1 MRAVQIAQFGNPDV
15 LDVVDIPTPEP
26 GNNQVRIKVMAA
38 GVNPVDTYVRSG
50 AYGDRPMPVSLGFDA
65 AGEIDAV
72 GPGVDAAVIGTRVYT
87 CTALPGAYAEFA
99 IVDIDRTYPLP
110 DTISFDQGA
119 AIGIPYATAYAA
131 LHQHTSTNAT
141 STVFVHG
148 GSGGVGIP
156 TIELAKIAGA
166 RVAASCGTDA
176 GEEILRAHGADIIVR
191 HDKDGYLDTLTALVS
206 SPGPAGQVGIDTIVE
221 MAAHI
226 NLGNDLTLLNNR
238 GTVVV
243 VGSRGPVQI
252 NARDVMR
259 RDARIQGMLLFN
271 LTSEERQEIHSKL
284 YPLLLDGLLSPR
296 VAATL
301 PLDAVR
307 DAHIRVLQSGI
318 GGKIVLN
325 PWTMQYPLELGNQ
338 S

>member
-1 MRAVQIAQFGNPDV
+1 
-15 LDVVDIPTPEP
+15 
-26 GNNQVRIKVMAA
+26 
-38 GVNPVDTYVRSG
+38 
-50 AYGDRPMPVSLGFDA
+50 MPVSLGFDA
-65 AGEIDAV
+65 AGEIESV
-72 GPGVDAAVIGTRVYT
+72 GPGVDSAVIGTRVYT
-87 CTALPGAYAEFA
+87 CTALPGGYAEYA
-99 IVDIDRTYPLP
+99 VVDIDRTYPLP
-110 DTISFDQGA
+110 ENLSFDQGA
-119 AIGIPYATAYAA
+119 ALGIPYATAYAA
-131 LHQHTSTNAT
+131 LHQFASTGTAT
-141 STVFVHG
+141 TVFVHG

-176 GEEILRAHGADIIVR
+176 GEAILRAHGADIIVR
-191 HDKDGYLDTLTALVS
+191 HDQDGYLETLASLVAD
-206 SPGPAGQVGIDTIVE
+206 PGPAGQTGIDVIVE

-226 NLGNDLTLLNNR
+226 NLGNDLTLLNHK

-284 YPLLLDGLLSPR
+284 YPLLLDGRLAPR
-296 VAATL
+296 VALAL
-301 PLDAVR
+301 PLEGVR
-307 DAHIRVLQSGI
+307 DAHSRVLQSGI

-325 PWTMQYPLELGNQ
+325 P
-338 S
+338 

>member
-1 MRAVQIAQFGNPDV
+1 
-15 LDVVDIPTPEP
+15 
-26 GNNQVRIKVMAA
+26 
-38 GVNPVDTYVRSG
+38 
-50 AYGDRPMPVSLGFDA
+50 MPASLGFDA

-72 GPGVDAAVIGTRVYT
+72 GHGVDSAVIGTRVYT
-87 CTALPGAYAEFA
+87 CTALPGAYAEYA

-110 DTISFDQGA
+110 DNISYDQGA
-119 AIGIPYATAYAA
+119 AIGIPYATAYSA
-131 LHQHTSTNAT
+131 LHQHASTGAK

-156 TIELAKIAGA
+156 TIELAKVAGA

-191 HDKDGYLDTLTALVS
+191 HDKDGYLETLSSLVAA
-206 SPGPAGQVGIDTIVE
+206 PGLAGQTGIDTIVE

-271 LTSEERQEIHSKL
+271 LTSDERQEIHAKL
-284 YPLLLDGLLSPR
+284 YPLLLDGTLSPR
-296 VAATL
+296 VAARYTL
-301 PLDAVR
+301 EQVR
-307 DAHIRVLQSGI
+307 DAHVHVLQSGI

-325 PWTMQYPLELGNQ
+325 P
-338 S
+338 

>member
-1 MRAVQIAQFGNPDV
+1 MRAVQISQFGNPEV
-15 LDVVDIPTPEP
+15 LEVVDIPMPEP
-26 GNNQVRIKVMAA
+26 GPNQVRIRVWAA
-38 GVNPVDTYVRSG
+38 GVNPIDTYVRSG
-50 AYGDRPMPVSLGFDA
+50 AYGDRPMPASLGFDA
-65 AGEIDAV
+65 AGEIEAV
-72 GPGVDAAVIGTRVYT
+72 GHGVDSAVIGTRVYT
-87 CTALPGAYAEFA
+87 CTALPGAYGEYA
-99 IVDIDRTYPLP
+99 IIDIDRTYPLP
-110 DTISFDQGA
+110 DNISYDQGA

-131 LHQHTSTNAT
+131 LHQHASTGAT

-156 TIELAKIAGA
+156 TIELAKVAGA
-166 RVAASCGTDA
+166 RVAASCGTDD

-191 HDKDGYLDTLTALVS
+191 HDKDGYLETLSSLVAV
-206 SPGPAGQVGIDTIVE
+206 PGPAGQTGIDTIVE

-271 LTSEERQEIHSKL
+271 LTSEERQEIHAKL
-284 YPLLLDGLLSPR
+284 YPLLLDGRLSPR
-296 VAATL
+296 VAARYTL
-301 PLDAVR
+301 ELVR
-307 DAHIRVLQSGI
+307 DAHVHVLQSGI

-325 PWTMQYPLELGNQ
+325 P
-338 S
+338 

>member
-1 MRAVQIAQFGNPDV
+1 MRAIQISQFGNPDV
-15 LDVVDIPTPEP
+15 LEVVDVPMPEP
-26 GNNQVRIKVMAA
+26 GPNQVRIRVWAA

-50 AYGDRPMPVSLGFDA
+50 AYGDRPMPASLGFDA

-72 GPGVDAAVIGTRVYT
+72 GHGVDSAVIGTRVYT
-87 CTALPGAYAEFA
+87 CTALPGAYAEYA
-99 IVDIDRTYPLP
+99 IVDIDRTYPIP
-110 DTISFDQGA
+110 DNISFDQGA
-119 AIGIPYATAYAA
+119 AIGIPYATAYSA
-131 LHQHTSTNAT
+131 LHQHASTGAT

-156 TIELAKIAGA
+156 TIELAKVAGA

-191 HDKDGYLDTLTALVS
+191 HDKDGYLETLSSLVAV
-206 SPGPAGQVGIDTIVE
+206 PGPTGQTGIDTIVE

-271 LTSEERQEIHSKL
+271 LTSDERQEIHAKL
-284 YPLLLDGLLSPR
+284 YPLLLDGRLSPR
-296 VAATL
+296 VAARYTL
-301 PLDAVR
+301 EQVR
-307 DAHIRVLQSGI
+307 DAHVHVLQSGI

-325 PWTMQYPLELGNQ
+325 P
-338 S
+338 

>member
-1 MRAVQIAQFGNPDV
+1 MRAVQISRFGDTGV
-15 LDVVDIPTPEP
+15 LDIVELPIPEP
-26 GNNQVRIKVMAA
+26 GANQVRIRVMAA

-50 AYGDRPMPVSLGFDA
+50 AYGDPPMPVALGFDA

-72 GPGVDAAVIGTRVYT
+72 GPGVDASVIGTRVYT
-87 CTALPGAYAEFA
+87 CSALPGAYAQFA

-110 DTISFDQGA
+110 DNISFDQGA

-131 LHQHTSTNAT
+131 LHQHASISPK

-156 TIELAKIAGA
+156 TIELAKLAGA
-166 RVAASCGTDA
+166 RVAASCGTDG

-206 SPGPAGQVGIDTIVE
+206 APGSNGQLGIDTIVE

-271 LTSEERQEIHSKL
+271 LTSEERQDIHGKL
-284 YPLLLDGLLSPR
+284 YSLLLDGVLNPR

-301 PLDAVR
+301 PLAAVG
-307 DAHIRVLQSGI
+307 DAHINVLKSGI

-325 PWTMQYPLELGNQ
+325 PWA
-338 S
+338 

>member
-1 MRAVQIAQFGNPDV
+1 MRAIQISQFGNPDV
-15 LDVVDIPTPEP
+15 LEVVDIPMPEP
-26 GNNQVRIKVMAA
+26 GPNQVRIRVWAA

-50 AYGDRPMPVSLGFDA
+50 AYGDRPMPASLGFDA

-72 GPGVDAAVIGTRVYT
+72 GHGVDSAVIGTRVYT

-110 DTISFDQGA
+110 DNISFDQGA

-131 LHQHTSTNAT
+131 LHQHASTGAT

-156 TIELAKIAGA
+156 TIELAKVAGA
-166 RVAASCGTDA
+166 RVAASCGTDG

-191 HDKDGYLDTLTALVS
+191 HDKDGYLETLSSLVAD
-206 SPGPAGQVGIDTIVE
+206 PGPAGQTGIDTIVE

-243 VGSRGPVQI
+243 VGSRGPVQM

-271 LTSEERQEIHSKL
+271 LTSDERQEIHAKL
-284 YPLLLDGLLSPR
+284 YPLLLDGTLSPR
-296 VAATL
+296 VAARYTL
-301 PLDAVR
+301 EQVG
-307 DAHIRVLQSGI
+307 DAHVHVLQSGI

-325 PWTMQYPLELGNQ
+325 P
-338 S
+338 

>member
-1 MRAVQIAQFGNPDV
+1 MRAVQISQFGDADV
-15 LDVVDIPTPEP
+15 LDVVELPIPDP
-26 GNNQVRIKVMAA
+26 GANQVRIRVMAA

-50 AYGDRPMPVSLGFDA
+50 AYGDRPMPAALGFDA

-72 GPGVDAAVIGTRVYT
+72 GPGVDASVIGTRVYT
-87 CTALPGAYAEFA
+87 CTALPGAYAQFA

-110 DTISFDQGA
+110 DNISFDQGA

-131 LHQHTSTNAT
+131 LHQHASTNAT

-156 TIELAKIAGA
+156 TIELAKLAGA

-176 GEEILRAHGADIIVR
+176 GEEILKAHGADIIVR
-191 HDKDGYLDTLTALVS
+191 HDKDGYLNTLISQVS
-206 SPGPAGQVGIDTIVE
+206 TPGPAGQVGIDTIVE

-284 YPLLLDGLLSPR
+284 YPLLLDGVLNPR
-296 VAATL
+296 VATKL

-307 DAHIRVLQSGI
+307 DAHVNVLKSGI

-325 PWTMQYPLELGNQ
+325 PW

>member
-1 MRAVQIAQFGNPDV
+1 MRAVQISRFGDTGV
-15 LDVVDIPTPEP
+15 LDIVELPIPEP
-26 GNNQVRIKVMAA
+26 GANQVRIRVMAA

-50 AYGDRPMPVSLGFDA
+50 AYGDRPMPVALGFDA

-72 GPGVDAAVIGTRVYT
+72 GPGMDASVIGTRVYT
-87 CTALPGAYAEFA
+87 CSALPGAYAQFA

-110 DTISFDQGA
+110 DNISYDQGA

-131 LHQHTSTNAT
+131 LHQHASTNAT

-156 TIELAKIAGA
+156 TIELAKLAGA

-191 HDKDGYLDTLTALVS
+191 HDKEGYLDTLTSLVS
-206 SPGPAGQVGIDTIVE
+206 APGSNGQLGIDTIVE

-271 LTSEERQEIHSKL
+271 LTSEERQDIHSKL
-284 YPLLLDGLLSPR
+284 YPLLLDGVLNPR
-296 VAATL
+296 VATTL

-307 DAHIRVLQSGI
+307 DAHVNVLKSGI

-325 PWTMQYPLELGNQ
+325 PWR
-338 S
+338 

>member
-1 MRAVQIAQFGNPDV
+1 MRAVQISQFGDADV
-15 LDVVDIPTPEP
+15 LEVVELPVPNP
-26 GNNQVRIKVMAA
+26 GANQVRIRVMAA

-50 AYGDRPMPVSLGFDA
+50 AYGDRPMPVALGFDA

-72 GPGVDAAVIGTRVYT
+72 GPGVDASVIGTRVYT
-87 CTALPGAYAEFA
+87 CSALPGAYAQFA
-99 IVDIDRTYPLP
+99 IVEIDRTYPLP
-110 DTISFDQGA
+110 DNISFDQGA

-131 LHQHTSTNAT
+131 LHQHASTSAK

-156 TIELAKIAGA
+156 TIELAKLAGA

-191 HDKDGYLDTLTALVS
+191 HDTDGYLDTLISQVS
-206 SPGPAGQVGIDTIVE
+206 TPGPAGQIGIDTIVE

-271 LTSEERQEIHSKL
+271 LTSKERQEIHSKL
-284 YPLLLDGLLSPR
+284 FPLLLDGVLNPR

-307 DAHIRVLQSGI
+307 EAHVNVLKSGI

-325 PWTMQYPLELGNQ
+325 PWA
-338 S
+338 

>member
-1 MRAVQIAQFGNPDV
+1 MRAVQIAQFGDTGV
-15 LDVVDIPTPEP
+15 LDVVELPIPDP
-26 GNNQVRIKVMAA
+26 GANQVRIRVMAA

-50 AYGDRPMPVSLGFDA
+50 AYGDRPMPAALGFDA

-72 GPGVDAAVIGTRVYT
+72 GPGVDASVIGTHVYT
-87 CTALPGAYAEFA
+87 CTALPGAYAQFA

-110 DTISFDQGA
+110 DNISFDQGA

-131 LHQHTSTNAT
+131 LHQHASTNAT

-156 TIELAKIAGA
+156 TIELAKLAGA

-176 GEEILRAHGADIIVR
+176 GEEILKAHGADIIVR
-191 HDKDGYLDTLTALVS
+191 HDKDSYLDTLISQIST
-206 SPGPAGQVGIDTIVE
+206 PGPAGQVGIDTIVE

-284 YPLLLDGLLSPR
+284 YPLLLDGVLNPR
-296 VAATL
+296 VAAAL

-307 DAHIRVLQSGI
+307 DAHVRVLQSGI

-325 PWTMQYPLELGNQ
+325 PWI
-338 S
+338 

>member
-1 MRAVQIAQFGNPDV
+1 MRAVQISEFGTTDV
-15 LDVVDIPTPEP
+15 LNVTDIPMPEP
-26 GNNQVRIKVMAA
+26 GANQVRIRVRSA

-50 AYGDRPMPVSLGFDA
+50 AYGDRPMPTSLGFDA
-65 AGEIDAV
+65 AGEIESV
-72 GPGVDAAVIGTRVYT
+72 GVGVDSAVIGTRVYT
-87 CTALPGAYAEFA
+87 CTALPGAYAEYA
-99 IVDIDRTYPLP
+99 VVDIDRTYPLP
-110 DTISFDQGA
+110 ENISFDQGSA
-119 AIGIPYATAYAA
+119 LGIPYATAYAA
-131 LHQHTSTNAT
+131 LHRYASTGAS

-176 GEEILRAHGADIIVR
+176 GEAILRAHGADIIVR
-191 HDKDGYLDTLTALVS
+191 HDQSGYLETLASLVAEA
-206 SPGPAGQVGIDTIVE
+206 GPAGQTGIDVIVE

-226 NLGNDLTLLNNR
+226 NLGNDLTLLNRN

-243 VGSRGPVQI
+243 VGSRGTVQI

-284 YPLLLDGLLSPR
+284 YPLLLDGHLAPR
-296 VAATL
+296 VAMTL
-301 PLDAVR
+301 PLDQVV
-307 DAHIRVLQSGI
+307 DAHTRVLQSGI

-325 PWTMQYPLELGNQ
+325 P
-338 S
+338 

>member
-1 MRAVQIAQFGNPDV
+1 MRAVQISQFGDADV
-15 LDVVDIPTPEP
+15 LDVVELPIPDP
-26 GNNQVRIKVMAA
+26 GANQVRIRVMAA

-50 AYGDRPMPVSLGFDA
+50 AYGDRPMPAALGFDA

-72 GPGVDAAVIGTRVYT
+72 GPGVDASVIGTRVYT
-87 CTALPGAYAEFA
+87 CTALPGAYAQFA

-110 DTISFDQGA
+110 DNISFDQGA

-131 LHQHTSTNAT
+131 LHQHASTNAT

-156 TIELAKIAGA
+156 TIELAKLAGA
-166 RVAASCGTDA
+166 RVAASCGTDT
-176 GEEILRAHGADIIVR
+176 GEEILKAHGADIIVR
-191 HDKDGYLDTLTALVS
+191 HDKDGYLDTLISQVS
-206 SPGPAGQVGIDTIVE
+206 TPGPAGQVGIDTIVE

-284 YPLLLDGLLSPR
+284 YPLLLDGVLNPR
-296 VAATL
+296 VATKL

-307 DAHIRVLQSGI
+307 DAHVNVLKSGI

-325 PWTMQYPLELGNQ
+325 PW

>member
-1 MRAVQIAQFGNPDV
+1 MRAVQIAQFGDTGV
-15 LDVVDIPTPEP
+15 LDVVELPIPDP
-26 GNNQVRIKVMAA
+26 GANQVRIRVMAA

-50 AYGDRPMPVSLGFDA
+50 AYGDRPMPAALGFDA

-72 GPGVDAAVIGTRVYT
+72 GPGVDASVIGTRVYT
-87 CTALPGAYAEFA
+87 CTALPGAYAQFA

-110 DTISFDQGA
+110 ENISFDQGA

-131 LHQHTSTNAT
+131 LHQHASTNAT

-156 TIELAKIAGA
+156 TIELAKLAGA

-191 HDKDGYLDTLTALVS
+191 HDKDGYLDTLISQVS
-206 SPGPAGQVGIDTIVE
+206 TPGPSGQVGIDTIVE
-221 MAAHI
+221 MAAHV

-284 YPLLLDGLLSPR
+284 YPLLLDGVLNPR
-296 VAATL
+296 VAAAL

-307 DAHIRVLQSGI
+307 DAHIRVLQAGI

-325 PWTMQYPLELGNQ
+325 PW

>member
-1 MRAVQIAQFGNPDV
+1 MRAIQISQFGNPDV
-15 LDVVDIPTPEP
+15 LEVVDVPMPEP
-26 GNNQVRIKVMAA
+26 GPNQVRIRVWAA

-50 AYGDRPMPVSLGFDA
+50 AYGDRPMPASLGFDA

-72 GPGVDAAVIGTRVYT
+72 GHGVDSAVIGTRVYT
-87 CTALPGAYAEFA
+87 CTALPGAYAEYA

-110 DTISFDQGA
+110 DNISFDQGA
-119 AIGIPYATAYAA
+119 AIGIPYATAYSA
-131 LHQHTSTNAT
+131 LHQHAATGVT

-156 TIELAKIAGA
+156 TIELAKVAGA

-191 HDKDGYLDTLTALVS
+191 HDKDGYLDTLSSLVAA
-206 SPGPAGQVGIDTIVE
+206 PGSAGQTGIDTIVE
-221 MAAHI
+221 MAAHV

-271 LTSEERQEIHSKL
+271 LTSDERQEIHAKL
-284 YPLLLDGLLSPR
+284 YPLLLDGRLSPR
-296 VAATL
+296 VAARYTL
-301 PLDAVR
+301 EQVR
-307 DAHIRVLQSGI
+307 DAHVHVLQSGI
-318 GGKIVLN
+318 GGKIILN
-325 PWTMQYPLELGNQ
+325 P
-338 S
+338 

>member
-65 AGEIDAV
+65 AGIIDSV

-110 DTISFDQGA
+110 DNISFDQGA

-131 LHQHTSTNAT
+131 LHQHASTNAT

-166 RVAASCGTDA
+166 RVAASC
-176 GEEILRAHGADIIVR
+176 
-191 HDKDGYLDTLTALVS
+191 S
-206 SPGPAGQVGIDTIVE
+206 CSPT
-221 MAAHI
+221 MWC
-226 NLGNDLTLLNNR
+226 
-238 GTVVV
+238 
-243 VGSRGPVQI
+243 
-252 NARDVMR
+252 
-259 RDARIQGMLLFN
+259 
-271 LTSEERQEIHSKL
+271 
-284 YPLLLDGLLSPR
+284 
-296 VAATL
+296 
-301 PLDAVR
+301 
-307 DAHIRVLQSGI
+307 
-318 GGKIVLN
+318 
-325 PWTMQYPLELGNQ
+325 WT
-338 S
+338 

>member
-1 MRAVQIAQFGNPDV
+1 MRAVQISQFGDADV
-15 LDVVDIPTPEP
+15 LDVVELPIPDP
-26 GNNQVRIKVMAA
+26 GANQVRIRVMAA

-50 AYGDRPMPVSLGFDA
+50 AYGDRPMPAALGFDA

-72 GPGVDAAVIGTRVYT
+72 GPGVDASVIGTRVYT
-87 CTALPGAYAEFA
+87 CTALPGAYAQFA

-110 DTISFDQGA
+110 DNISFDQGA

-131 LHQHTSTNAT
+131 LHQHASTNAT

-156 TIELAKIAGA
+156 TIELAKLAGA
-166 RVAASCGTDA
+166 RVAASCGTDT
-176 GEEILRAHGADIIVR
+176 GEEILKAHGADIIVR
-191 HDKDGYLDTLTALVS
+191 HDKDGYLDTLISQVS
-206 SPGPAGQVGIDTIVE
+206 TPGPAGQVGIDTIVE

-284 YPLLLDGLLSPR
+284 YPLLLDGVLNPR
-296 VAATL
+296 VATKL

-307 DAHIRVLQSGI
+307 DAHVNVLKPGI

-325 PWTMQYPLELGNQ
+325 PW

>member
-1 MRAVQIAQFGNPDV
+1 MRAIQISQFGNPDV
-15 LDVVDIPTPEP
+15 LEVVDIPMPEP
-26 GNNQVRIKVMAA
+26 GPNQVRIRVWAA

-50 AYGDRPMPVSLGFDA
+50 AYGERPMPVALGFDA

-72 GPGVDAAVIGTRVYT
+72 GNGVDSAVIGTRVYT

-110 DTISFDQGA
+110 DNISFDQGA

-156 TIELAKIAGA
+156 TIELAKVAGA

-176 GEEILRAHGADIIVR
+176 GEGILRAHGADIIVR
-191 HDKDGYLDTLTALVS
+191 HDRDGYLETLTELVS
-206 SPGPAGQVGIDTIVE
+206 SPGPAGQTGIETIVE

-271 LTSEERQEIHSKL
+271 LASEERQEIHAKL
-284 YPLLLDGLLSPR
+284 YPLLLDGTLSPL
-296 VAATL
+296 VAATYL
-301 PLDAVR
+301 LDQVR
-307 DAHIRVLQSGI
+307 DAHVHVLQSGI

-325 PWTMQYPLELGNQ
+325 P
-338 S
+338 

>member
-1 MRAVQIAQFGNPDV
+1 MRAIQISQFGNPDV
-15 LDVVDIPTPEP
+15 LEVVDVPMPEP
-26 GNNQVRIKVMAA
+26 GPNQVRIRVWAA

-50 AYGDRPMPVSLGFDA
+50 AYGDRPMPASLGFDA

-72 GPGVDAAVIGTRVYT
+72 GHGVDSAVIGTRVYT

-110 DTISFDQGA
+110 DNISFDQGA
-119 AIGIPYATAYAA
+119 AIGIPYATAYSALQQHAA
-131 LHQHTSTNAT
+131 TGAT

-156 TIELAKIAGA
+156 TIELAKVAGA

-176 GEEILRAHGADIIVR
+176 GEEILRDHGADIIVR
-191 HDKDGYLDTLTALVS
+191 HDKDGYLETLS
-206 SPGPAGQVGIDTIVE
+206 SMVAAPGSAGQTGIDTIVE
-221 MAAHI
+221 MAAHV

-271 LTSEERQEIHSKL
+271 LTSDERQEIHAKL
-284 YPLLLDGLLSPR
+284 YPLLLDGTLSPR
-296 VAATL
+296 VAARYTL
-301 PLDAVR
+301 EQVR
-307 DAHIRVLQSGI
+307 DAHVHVLQSGI

-325 PWTMQYPLELGNQ
+325 P
-338 S
+338 

>member
-1 MRAVQIAQFGNPDV
+1 MRAVQISQFGDADV
-15 LDVVDIPTPEP
+15 LDVVELPVPDP
-26 GNNQVRIKVMAA
+26 GANQVRIRVMAA
-38 GVNPVDTYVRSG
+38 GVNPVDPYVRSG
-50 AYGDRPMPVSLGFDA
+50 AYGDRPMPVALGFDA

-72 GPGVDAAVIGTRVYT
+72 GSGVDASVLGTRVYT
-87 CTALPGAYAEFA
+87 CSALPGAYAQFA

-110 DTISFDQGA
+110 DNISFDQGA

-131 LHQHTSTNAT
+131 LHQHASTNST

-156 TIELAKIAGA
+156 TIEVAKLAGA

-176 GEEILRAHGADIIVR
+176 GEEILKAHGADIIVR
-191 HDKDGYLDTLTALVS
+191 HDKDGYLDTLISQVNTL
-206 SPGPAGQVGIDTIVE
+206 GPAGQVGIDTIVE

-271 LTSEERQEIHSKL
+271 LTSEERQDIHSKL
-284 YPLLLDGLLSPR
+284 YPLLLDGVLNPR

-307 DAHIRVLQSGI
+307 DAHLNVLKSGI

-325 PWTMQYPLELGNQ
+325 PWSLRWIT
-338 S
+338 

>member
-1 MRAVQIAQFGNPDV
+1 MRAVQIAQFGDTGV
-15 LDVVDIPTPEP
+15 LDVVELPIPDP
-26 GNNQVRIKVMAA
+26 GANQVRIRVMAA

-50 AYGDRPMPVSLGFDA
+50 AYGDRPMPAALGFDA

-72 GPGVDAAVIGTRVYT
+72 GPGVDASVIGTRVYT
-87 CTALPGAYAEFA
+87 CTALPGAYAQFA
-99 IVDIDRTYPLP
+99 LVDIDRTYPLP
-110 DTISFDQGA
+110 DNISFDQGA

-131 LHQHTSTNAT
+131 LHQHASTNAT

-156 TIELAKIAGA
+156 TIELAKVAGA

-191 HDKDGYLDTLTALVS
+191 HDKDGYLDTLISDVS
-206 SPGPAGQVGIDTIVE
+206 APGHAGQTGIDTIVE

-284 YPLLLDGLLSPR
+284 YPLLLDGVLNPR
-296 VAATL
+296 VAAAL

-307 DAHIRVLQSGI
+307 DAHVRVLQSGI

-325 PWTMQYPLELGNQ
+325 PW

>member
-1 MRAVQIAQFGNPDV
+1 
-15 LDVVDIPTPEP
+15 
-26 GNNQVRIKVMAA
+26 
-38 GVNPVDTYVRSG
+38 
-50 AYGDRPMPVSLGFDA
+50 MPVALGFDA

-72 GPGVDAAVIGTRVYT
+72 GHGVDSAVIGTRVYT

-110 DTISFDQGA
+110 DNISFDQGA
-119 AIGIPYATAYAA
+119 ASGIPYATAYAA

-156 TIELAKIAGA
+156 TIELAKVAGA

-176 GEEILRAHGADIIVR
+176 GEEILRTHGADIFVR

-206 SPGPAGQVGIDTIVE
+206 SPGPGGQTGIDTIVE

-284 YPLLLDGLLSPR
+284 YPLLLDGTLSPR
-296 VAATL
+296 VAATYTL
-301 PLDAVR
+301 EQVR
-307 DAHIRVLQSGI
+307 DAHVRVLHSGI

-325 PWTMQYPLELGNQ
+325 PWTQQ
-338 S
+338 

>member
-1 MRAVQIAQFGNPDV
+1 MRAVQISQFGDTGV
-15 LDVVDIPTPEP
+15 LDVVELPIPDP
-26 GNNQVRIKVMAA
+26 GANQVRIRVMAA

-50 AYGDRPMPVSLGFDA
+50 AYGDRPMPVYLGFDA
-65 AGEIDAV
+65 AGKIDAV
-72 GPGVDAAVIGTRVYT
+72 GPGVDASVIGTRIYT
-87 CTALPGAYAEFA
+87 CSALPGAYAQFA
-99 IVDIDRTYPLP
+99 IVDIDRSYPLP
-110 DTISFDQGA
+110 DNISFDQGA

-131 LHQHTSTNAT
+131 LHQHASTNDS

-156 TIELAKIAGA
+156 TIELAKLAGA

-176 GEEILRAHGADIIVR
+176 GEEILRSHGADIIVR
-191 HDKDGYLDTLTALVS
+191 HDKPGYLDDLMSHVS
-206 SPGPAGQVGIDTIVE
+206 VAGPSGQRGIDTIVE

-271 LTSEERQEIHSKL
+271 LTSEERQAIHSKL
-284 YPLLLDGLLSPR
+284 YPLLLDGVLNPR
-296 VAATL
+296 VAATQ

-307 DAHIRVLQSGI
+307 DAHVRVLQSGI

-325 PWTMQYPLELGNQ
+325 PWA
-338 S
+338 